1 MKIANQMDGC
11 RSSEFQSSLN
21 QLSEMFPTKF
31 FVETGWDE
39 QINFPSLVETV

>member
-21 QLSEMFPTKF
+21 QLSEMFPTQF

-39 QINFPSLVETV
+39 QTFPVWLKLFN